1 MILDILNKKRPIR
14 GGNKPFTE
22 KSNHIGKS
30 FKRDGKVTI
39 KDIEEYEKLKELSKD
54 QSHTKS
60 KIYFDQHDIR
70 DIFDK
75 KKK

>member
-1 MILDILNKKRPIR
+1 MILDILNKKRPIY

-22 KSNHIGKS
+22 KSIHYGKS

-39 KDIEEYEKLKELSKD
+39 KDIEECEKLKELSKES
-54 QSHTKS
+54 SHSES